1 MSDSS
6 DNTIRRAEAE
16 DGGAIYTLKLNKD
29 TDAVLV
35 RASEL
40 HECRP
45 ESVLARAIIIYVSGF
60 DEVVRLA
67 IAARD
72 GGPRH

>member
-1 MSDSS
+1 MSD
-6 DNTIRRAEAE
+6 NKIQRVATPG
-16 DGGAIYTLKLNKD
+16 GGAIYTIELSA
-29 TDAVLV
+29 DAEGVLS